1 MNIGTYYD
9 ALPDADAAL
18 EVWPDGQNGES
29 CLCVYGVTDAEVTS
43 WFRVVNARAEELAQN
58 ALEVTVKPL
67 LWFDSRETALAF
79 QEFANG
85 MEETD
90 FCELILEMQ
99 RSYNTPWT
107 SAQQLDMDLVQRII
121 DNWERR
127 RGDDRS

>member
-43 WFRVVNARAEELAQN
+43 WFRAVNIRAEELAQK
-58 ALEVTVKPL
+58 AMEVTMKPL
-67 LWFDSRETALAF
+67 LWFDSRETALEF
-79 QEFANG
+79 MEFANSLQ
-85 MEETD
+85 EENFYT
-90 FCELILEMQ
+90 FIREMQ
-99 RSYNTPWT
+99 LNYNTPWT
-107 SAQQLDMDLVQRII
+107 SARKLNLDAVQQIV

-127 RGDDRS
+127 HGDD